1 MMGPFLK
8 RVRVR
13 NFKSLADVD
22 LELNRFNVIIGANAA
37 GKSNL
42 VQIFKFLRDIREHGL
57 DNAVSM
63 QGGSK
68 YIGNMRMPEQS
79 TVIELETELPKGSR
93 MRVPVERRLYS
104 VGGRWRLEFKAG
116 EGRDVE
122 IIDDSWTFD
131 ILQSAKSAHGGGRDK
146 RQPDPAGSRP
156 KGTVEVTQKGG
167 LLHFETDLGDD
178 LQDAFDRH
186 ADELDAGKNG
196 LLVESRILEH
206 FFPRIFR
213 FESIGT
219 YDFDSRLAGTSTPV
233 KGMPVLE
240 DDGSNLAVVLKYILD
255 DDGSSGELHALVSNI
270 LPFVK
275 TIGVKDFV
283 KSVMFTVAEKHLE
296 EPLPSSLL
304 SDGTVSVVAL
314 VVSLYFEEMP
324 VVVVEE
330 PERHMH
336 PSLMAKAVEMM
347 RDASERR
354 QIIITTHS
362 PELVRYAGLES
373 LYAIKK
379 GSDGYSEI
387 GRPFTNKELV
397 KFLENDMGVG
407 EMHVQNLLEW

>member
-1 MMGPFLK
+1 ML
-8 RVRVR
+8 R
-13 NFKSLADVD
+13 
-22 LELNRFNVIIGANAA
+22 IIQ
-37 GKSNL
+37 S
-42 VQIFKFLRDIREHGL
+42 Q
-57 DNAVSM
+57 
-63 QGGSK
+63 SK
-68 YIGNMRMPEQS
+68 
-79 TVIELETELPKGSR
+79 
-93 MRVPVERRLYS
+93 
-104 VGGRWRLEFKAG
+104 
-116 EGRDVE
+116 
-122 IIDDSWTFD
+122 
-131 ILQSAKSAHGGGRDK
+131 IL
-146 RQPDPAGSRP
+146 
-156 KGTVEVTQKGG
+156 
-167 LLHFETDLGDD
+167 
-178 LQDAFDRH
+178 
-186 ADELDAGKNG
+186 
-196 LLVESRILEH
+196 
-206 FFPRIFR
+206 
-213 FESIGT
+213 
-219 YDFDSRLAGTSTPV
+219 
-233 KGMPVLE
+233 
-240 DDGSNLAVVLKYILD
+240 YILD

-296 EPLPSSLL
+296 EPMPSSLL
-304 SDGTVSVVAL
+304 SDVTVSVVAL